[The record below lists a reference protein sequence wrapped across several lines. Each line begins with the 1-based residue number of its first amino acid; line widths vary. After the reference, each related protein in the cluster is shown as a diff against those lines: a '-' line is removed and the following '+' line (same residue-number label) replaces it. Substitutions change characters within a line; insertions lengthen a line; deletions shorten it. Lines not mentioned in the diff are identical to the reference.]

1 MSQRTIMLT
10 KSSLNAQS
18 AGVEVFEEM
27 NFCQALGGVAIEN
40 FLWEAFTAALTE
52 LAVYEG

>member
-1 MSQRTIMLT
+1 MLT